1 MADPTSDLEADR
13 AALRGVEEEIERLRA
28 EAARLRAALKLP
40 TDEEEGEQALSVL
53 ESATE
58 HAIITLDLDG
68 RITGWNPGAVNN
80 LGWSEAEALGRD
92 SGALLFTPEDRA
104 RNRPE
109 YEMMLARE
117 LGHVSD
123 ERWHI
128 NKHGRFF
135 AQGQMTPL
143 LDRQN
148 AHIGYVKVFR
158 DRTGQRMAEDA
169 AQAAVDELRQMTDA
183 LPILIA
189 VVGADHRYHFA
200 NRHYETW
207 FGIPRDRIVGHHM
220 RDVVG
225 EQAYRDRLPQIEQA
239 LAGEL
244 VDYDGYLPDKDGNRR
259 DCNILYIPRRTAEGR
274 VDGFYVQ
281 VMDITERKR
290 AAEQARRA
298 DERIQLALEA
308 GAVHGTWVWDVVE
321 DRFTADARF
330 ARTLSLDPVALEQ
343 GVPLD
348 QVIRSVYPADE
359 AGVRTKI
366 AAALA
371 QGGAY
376 RAEYRVRQLD
386 GSYLWIEANGHV
398 IMDANGQAL
407 RFPGVLVNIEQ
418 RKIAELHQ
426 NALLDLGDRLRALD
440 EAADIATASAEIVGT
455 AMGSLR
461 AGYGIADPARRSV
474 AVERDWRADPDI
486 PSVVGHHGFMEC
498 GTYFDDL
505 LRGEVVAIADV
516 TLDPRTA
523 NPRMADPRTAAGG
536 GQLRALGV
544 RSLLNVPLL
553 DDGRLA
559 GVFFLHYDTPHA
571 WTEDE
576 IAFARGVTDRTWA
589 AMTKAAA
596 AKALR
601 QLNDTLEQRVEAAV
615 AERDRLWQTSR
626 DLLVVIDRE
635 GNFKTVNPAWL
646 REFGHAEADM
656 TGARVADF
664 VHPDDRNVFQ
674 RLGERLDGP
683 QASAAMEVRMRLR
696 DGSYRLVDWIVAAM
710 EDGWY
715 ATGRDVTEQRRVE
728 EQLRQSQKMEA
739 VGQLTGGMAHD
750 FNNLL
755 QAMSGCLQLIGRR
768 AGHVAGV
775 ERILDSGRQAVDR
788 GASMIR
794 QLMAFSRRQS
804 LQPEIFD
811 VRDRLLGMRSF
822 LDRALRADIQ
832 LEFDLQAGLWAVTA
846 DPVQFELAVLNL
858 ATNARD
864 AIPADGRVVIGAGN
878 VELDG
883 DEGLTGSFVEVWVR
897 DSGRGIAPDALHRV
911 FEPFFTTK
919 PMGKGTGLG
928 LAQVYGFCRQSGGNA
943 TVESVE
949 GEGTTVALLLPCAKE
964 GASARELPRRA
975 VAAGG
980 DARVLLVEDDPVVA
994 PVIMAALED
1003 LGYRVIRAASG
1014 EEALHRLKRG
1024 EAVDLL
1030 FTDVVMPGEID
1041 GVALAQAAR
1050 RMLPGLAV
1058 VLTTGYSEDRAGLD
1072 GLPVLPKPYR
1082 IEDLATVIKA
1092 ELERSGLSGGGHP

>member
-1 MADPTSDLEADR
+1 MADPKTNR
-13 AALRGVEEEIERLRA
+13 AALRVVEEEIERLRVQ
-28 EAARLRAALKLP
+28 AARLRAALNLP
-40 TDEEEGEQALSVL
+40 TDEEAGDQALSVL
-53 ESATE
+53 ESVTE
-58 HAIITLDLDG
+58 HAIVTTDLDG
-68 RITGWNPGAVNN
+68 RIIGWNSGAVNN

-92 SGALLFTPEDRA
+92 AATLFFTPEDIA
-104 RNRPE
+104 NHRPE
-109 YEMMLARE
+109 HEMTLARE
-117 LGHVSD
+117 MGHVSD
-123 ERWHI
+123 ERWHV
-128 NKHGRFF
+128 NKNGRFY

-143 LDRQN
+143 LDRQG
-148 AHIGYVKVFR
+148 AHVGYVKVFR

-189 VVGADHRYHFA
+189 VVGADHRYRFA

-207 FGIPRDRIVGHHM
+207 FGVPHDRIVGLHL
-220 RDVVG
+220 RDLVG
-225 EQAYRDRLPQIEQA
+225 EEAYRDRLPQIERA

-259 DCNILYIPRRTAEGR
+259 DCNILYIPRRTAEGG

-281 VMDITERKR
+281 VVDITDRMR

-298 DERIQLALEA
+298 DERIHLALEA

-330 ARTLSLDPVALEQ
+330 ARTFSLDPAAMER
-343 GVPLD
+343 GVPLAEVVKSID
-348 QVIRSVYPADE
+348 PTDE
-359 AGVRTKI
+359 PGVRAKI

-371 QGGAY
+371 QGGRY

-386 GSYLWIEANGHV
+386 GSYLWVEANGHV
-398 IMDANGQAL
+398 ITDADGKAL

-418 RKIAELHQ
+418 RKVAELYQ

-440 EAADIATASAEIVGT
+440 EAADVAFASAEIVGT
-455 AMGSLR
+455 TMASLR
-461 AGYGIADPARRSV
+461 AGYAVADPERCSV
-474 AVERDWRADPDI
+474 VVERDWRADPDI
-486 PSVVGHHGFMEC
+486 PSVVGPHSFADY
-498 GTYFDDL
+498 GTYFADL
-505 LRGEVVAIADV
+505 LRGEVVAITDV
-516 TLDPRTA
+516 TRDPRTA
-523 NPRMADPRTAAGG
+523 TDCRK
-536 GQLRALGV
+536 LLALSI

-553 DDGRLA
+553 DEGRLS
-559 GVFFLHYDTPHA
+559 GVFFLHYDKPYA
-571 WTEDE
+571 WTEEE

-596 AKALR
+596 DKALH

-635 GNFKTVNPAWL
+635 GHFKAVNPAWV

-664 VHPDDRNVFQ
+664 VHPDDRGVFQ
-674 RLGERLDGP
+674 RLDEHLKGLN
-683 QASAAMEVRMRLR
+683 AAMEVRMRLR

-775 ERILDSGRQAVDR
+775 EKILDSGRQAVDR

-864 AIPADGRVVIGAGN
+864 AIPTDGRVVIGAGN

-883 DEGLTGSFVEVWVR
+883 DEGLSGSFVEVWVR
-897 DSGRGIAPDALHRV
+897 DSGRGIAPEALHRV

-949 GEGTTVALLLPCAKE
+949 GRGTTVALLLPCAKE
-964 GASARELPRRA
+964 GATARELPRRA
-975 VAAGG
+975 VTAGG

-1014 EEALHRLKRG
+1014 EEALDRLKRG

-1041 GVALAQAAR
+1041 GVALARAAR
-1050 RMLPGLAV
+1050 RLLPGLAV

-1082 IEDLATVIKA
+1082 IEDLAAVIKA
-1092 ELERSGLSGGGHP
+1092 ELERAGVAGTDTP